1 MNKYVDVG
9 NDRKDTNMGW
19 GKMKKNPQIQS
30 ELEVS

>member
-9 NDRKDTNMGW
+9 NDRKDTNMEW
-19 GKMKKNPQIQS
+19 GKMKKNAQMQS